1 MPRKIRVLIVDDSA
15 LVRNILQNGLN
26 QTAHIEVVATAPDPY
41 IARDLIVQKRP
52 DVITLDVEM
61 PRMDGIEFL
70 TRIMKHMPTPVIICS
85 SLSKRGSQ
93 ITLDALDHGAID
105 FVTKPD
111 ANVDRALSSMMKE
124 LIQKVTHAA
133 RVDVSHWKDRIVNQN
148 RRSAPALP
156 KALSVTTDKVI
167 AIGAST
173 GGTQALKDLLYQM
186 PVTSPGIVI
195 VQHMPVSFTQ
205 MFAERLNKGTGLH
218 IKEAEHGDRISPGK
232 VFIAPGG
239 TKHMS
244 VKRVGGF
251 YQIQLSEGE
260 KVNGH
265 CPSVDVLFNSIAEYC
280 GKNAIGCILT
290 GMGNDGA
297 KGLLKMKQN
306 GAKTIGQDEASSIVY
321 GMPKAAYDLGAV
333 DIQRPLKEIPE
344 KLIEL
349 FMKRLP
355 NA

>member
-15 LVRNILQNGLN
+15 LVRNILQSALS
-26 QTAHIEVVATAPDPY
+26 QAPHIDVVATAPDPF
-41 IARDLIVQKRP
+41 IARDLIVQKKP

-70 TRIMKHMPTPVIICS
+70 TRIMKHMPTPVIIVS

-93 ITLDALDHGAID
+93 ITLDALDYGAVD

-111 ANVDRALSSMMKE
+111 ANVDRALKSMMME
-124 LIQKVTHAA
+124 LVQKVTHAA
-133 RVDVSHWKDRIVNQN
+133 RVDVSAWKNHTVNKT

-173 GGTQALKDLLYQM
+173 GGTVALKNLLYEM
-186 PVTSPGIVI
+186 PVNSPGIVV

-205 MFAERLNKGTGLH
+205 LFAERLNKGTGLH
-218 IKEAEHGDRISPGK
+218 IQEAKHGDKVSQGK
-232 VFIAPGG
+232 VLIAPGG

-244 VKRVGGF
+244 IRRVGGF
-251 YQIQLSEGE
+251 YQIDLIEAP

-265 CPSVDVLFNSIAEYC
+265 CPSVDVLFNSVAEYC

-297 KGLLKMKQN
+297 KGLLKMKN
-306 GAKTIGQDEASSIVY
+306 AGAQTVGQDEKSSVVY
-321 GMPKAAYDLGAV
+321 GMPKAAFEIGAV
-333 DIQRPLKEIPE
+333 DQQLPLKDIPA
-344 KLIEL
+344 KLVKL
-349 FMKRLP
+349 LAKG
-355 NA
+355 A